1 MVNHKQGKIKINQ
14 DTEGILETLKE
25 RFPDKLPKK
34 VKDIEEV
41 NKLIGNQEVISYLEA
56 YLNTKDN

>member
-1 MVNHKQGKIKINQ
+1 MINPKQGKIKINQ
-14 DTEGILETLKE
+14 DTEGILEALKE

-41 NKLIGNQEVISYLEA
+41 NRLIGNQEVISYLEA